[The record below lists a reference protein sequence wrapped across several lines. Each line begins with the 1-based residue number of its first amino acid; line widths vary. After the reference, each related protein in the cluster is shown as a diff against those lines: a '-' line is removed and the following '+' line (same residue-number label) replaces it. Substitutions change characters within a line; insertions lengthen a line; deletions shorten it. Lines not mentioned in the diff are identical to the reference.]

1 MTGAAPCGVTTAFPC
16 GGACGSC
23 FGDRRISFGNGQL
36 PGLGVLSVPS
46 MGEEAMKSIV
56 HKMTRGLF
64 GVAAVLLAATMIAG
78 PALARDCKRTPG
90 GLIHPPMNVKFDLN
104 SIEISPEDQERLNKI
119 AERFAGNSHMEVCL
133 IGVTDRTGD
142 AAYNKKLAMQRAEAV
157 ADFLRSA
164 GLKDNTYQ
172 IVARGQA
179 YSDES
184 WLGKLLGSKPV
195 KGERRVDVLLM
206 E

>member
-1 MTGAAPCGVTTAFPC
+1 
-16 GGACGSC
+16 
-23 FGDRRISFGNGQL
+23 
-36 PGLGVLSVPS
+36 
-46 MGEEAMKSIV
+46 MKSIV
-56 HKMTRGLF
+56 HEMTRGLF
-64 GVAAVLLAATMIAG
+64 GVAAVVLAATLIAG
-78 PALARDCKRTPG
+78 PALAQDCKRTPG
-90 GLIHPPMNVKFDLN
+90 GLIHPPTNVKFDLD
-104 SIEISPEDQERLNKI
+104 STEISPKDQERLSKL

-142 AAYNKKLAMQRAEAV
+142 AAYNKKLALRRAEAV

-184 WLGKLLGSKPV
+184 WLGKVLGSKPV